1 MAAYVRPSKSLVKGT
16 YMCVC
21 ALPRHPRLLRPRAR
35 ELQRGFMPSINV
47 VLHESIWKR
56 KYWLMYLVIADDFFD
71 KHQINVNVTPEFEA
85 ATFKYAKA
93 YIEKGEMPPAD
104 IAPAIL
110 NMADDFMAGRQVA
123 VRAGDYIA
131 VHNHLRGAAGAKK

>member
-1 MAAYVRPSKSLVKGT
+1 
-16 YMCVC
+16 
-21 ALPRHPRLLRPRAR
+21 
-35 ELQRGFMPSINV
+35 MPMNV
-47 VLHESIWKR
+47 VLHESIWNR
-56 KYWLMYLVIADDFFD
+56 KWILMYLVIPDDVFQ
-71 KHQINVNVTPEFEA
+71 KNQITPNVTPEFEA

-110 NMADDFMAGRQVA
+110 NMADDFIAGRQIS

-131 VHNHLRGAAGAKK
+131 VHNHLRGAKK